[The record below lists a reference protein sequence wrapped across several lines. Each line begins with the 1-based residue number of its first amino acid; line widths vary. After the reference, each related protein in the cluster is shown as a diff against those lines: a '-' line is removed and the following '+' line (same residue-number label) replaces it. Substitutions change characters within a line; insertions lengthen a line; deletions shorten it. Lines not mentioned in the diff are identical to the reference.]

1 LGLVTKLF
9 TSLKKIIKYLELVT
23 TYPGYLASGFII
35 PLTLAICYEVFARY
49 LFGKP
54 TIWAYEF
61 GYLVMGFH
69 FLLGGAL
76 TLQKQDH
83 IRIDIFYNKLSTRKK
98 SIVDFSLYLIFIV
111 PCLSVL
117 SFKLFQ
123 HTQNSF
129 LSNETT
135 GSSAWNPPI
144 WPMHLIMFISFTILF
159 LQVVSECIKSIIL
172 IKNSINK

>member
-1 LGLVTKLF
+1 MYGRLLNIRLQ
-9 TSLKKIIKYLELVT
+9 TSFVL
-23 TYPGYLASGFII
+23 SSS
-35 PLTLAICYEVFARY
+35 VFARY

-144 WPMHLIMFISFTILF
+144 WPMHLIIFISFTILF